1 MVLKEL
7 QHALRNL
14 RRAPRF
20 SLACIFTL
28 ALALTGTVTLLNL
41 LEAFVFRPLAV
52 TAPEQLIGIYPL
64 SGEVSAG
71 FSPQV
76 LQAFSARQDVLTGIC
91 GVTATDR
98 DRRRAERWLAHAAA
112 R

>member
-64 SGEVSAG
+64 RGEVSAG
-71 FSPQV
+71 VCPQG
-76 LQAFSARQDVLTGIC
+76 LQASHALHDVSTRMC
-91 GVTATDR
+91 G
-98 DRRRAERWLAHAAA
+98 AAA
-112 R
+112 RAAA